1 MATKLTENLFGLRP
15 SSFSEKSSQSK
26 KREIFGLGYPLHKDK
41 TQGGFFT
48 KVTGI
53 ELIKGAI
60 TQLLKT
66 EKGER
71 VMQPNFGCSLR
82 RFLFQPIDESLFLQI
97 RSEINS
103 SFNRYIKG
111 ARILSLS
118 VGPAADKGTAEGGA
132 IKVVL
137 RVQLLAEDL
146 IVFDIPV
153 TLS

>member
-15 SSFSEKSSQSK
+15 SSFAEKSSQSK

-41 TQGGFFT
+41 TKGGFFT

-71 VMQPNFGCSLR
+71 VMQPNFGCSLK
-82 RFLFQPIDESLFLQI
+82 RFLFQPIDETLFLQI
-97 RSEINS
+97 RSEIIS

-111 ARILSLS
+111 ARILNIS
-118 VGPAADKGTAEGGA
+118 VGPAEDNGTTEGSA

-137 RVQLLAEDL
+137 RVQLIAEDL
-146 IVFDIPV
+146 IVFDVPV